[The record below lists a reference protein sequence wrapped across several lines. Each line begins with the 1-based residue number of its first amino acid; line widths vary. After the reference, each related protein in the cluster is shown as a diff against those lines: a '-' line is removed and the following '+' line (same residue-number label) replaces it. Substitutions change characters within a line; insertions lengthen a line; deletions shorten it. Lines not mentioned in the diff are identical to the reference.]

1 MEDVHLTDAA
11 GAFVSA
17 LPGAVAFASAMPFAL
32 IRGGHLDATVLGERL
47 ATCTGDWPIG

>member
-1 MEDVHLTDAA
+1 MEDVHLTDA
-11 GAFVSA
+11 
-17 LPGAVAFASAMPFAL
+17 AVAFASAMPFAL